1 LRKVEK
7 WASKPDALALD
18 LLRFFELLW
27 WSTSDLWSELYRVR
41 EKRIGWVIRISEQF
55 YTDSAA
61 KELLINLRI
70 MAHCAF
76 DSRATAWTGS

>member
-61 KELLINLRI
+61 NKAHGNRI
-70 MAHCAF
+70 
-76 DSRATAWTGS
+76 TGSGHEPSAGG

>member
-1 LRKVEK
+1 MRKVEK

-41 EKRIGWVIRISEQF
+41 EKRIGRVIRISEQF

-61 KELLINLRI
+61 NKAHGNRI
-70 MAHCAF
+70 
-76 DSRATAWTGS
+76 TGSGHESGPGG